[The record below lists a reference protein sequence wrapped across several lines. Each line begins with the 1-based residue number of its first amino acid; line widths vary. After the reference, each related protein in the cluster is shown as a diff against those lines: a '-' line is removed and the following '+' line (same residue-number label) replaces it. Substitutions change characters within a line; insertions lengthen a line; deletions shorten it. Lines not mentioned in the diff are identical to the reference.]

1 MFKIKVADKILDAN
15 KGDNLYQV
23 LTFNNI
29 SVRSSCG
36 GIGACGDCMVK
47 IINGDN
53 LNSFT
58 ATESHYLG
66 NVYHMTKERLS
77 CQCIIDGDVEIELIK
92 R

>member
-1 MFKIKVADKILDAN
+1 MFKLKVSDSVFDVER
-15 KGDNLYQV
+15 GDNLYQV
-23 LTFNNI
+23 LTKNNI

-36 GIGACGDCMVK
+36 GVGACGDCIVK
-47 IINGDN
+47 IIKGGN
-53 LNSFT
+53 LNEFT

-77 CQCIIDGDVEIELIK
+77 CQCIINGDVEIELIK